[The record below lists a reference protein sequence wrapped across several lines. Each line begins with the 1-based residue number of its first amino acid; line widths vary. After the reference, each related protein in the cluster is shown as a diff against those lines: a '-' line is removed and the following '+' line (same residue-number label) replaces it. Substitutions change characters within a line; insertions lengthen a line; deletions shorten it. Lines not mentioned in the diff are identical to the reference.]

1 MAISDSFNLARALDS
16 QAYAYKC
23 WYNYQYGNNTMG
35 ISSKDINEIRQAWS
49 SELANWQATALD
61 DENAYE
67 IEDDDFSRA
76 CKDGKDQGKEVSGDV
91 NKAGMVTRGVTDAAA
106 GAVGALATTI
116 GGQVANKV
124 AGKVV
129 NKIAGDVV
137 GDAATKAATKAAIN
151 TVTDKAAKKAAK
163 EAVKGAVKQSGL
175 EAGKKAATEAA
186 GEAGEKAAEAA
197 GEKVTGAGENISWII
212 TAPLACATGV
222 RYMANKPNKDEKEA
236 CDALQDEMLNA
247 QAATTSAQELMA
259 ESRSAVEDLTSE
271 AEDAKD
277 MVEEEN
283 DPEMAEVELYKA
295 SYDAIVARAASRGG
309 LTEEEKA
316 EAAFYQAEIQGIVG
330 EDGTIETRAAEA
342 SELVGDIYDDMG
354 TYQDVFDDSAETVA
368 EVQGLTD
375 FAESFDSATQ
385 TMCYVEAAG
394 QTLNAF
400 AGGKAALQAGKFAA
414 SGGIFTAWAW
424 GFAAMGAAGAATSGV
439 GAYEQ
444 MSWAGEVGNEIE
456 MREVAQ
462 ELNSATSDIY
472 DESIQDYEGAM
483 TSVEDMTV
491 AIPESIEE
499 LELPEY
505 VVDEGEGG
513 PALPTVT
520 TTAATTGATAGATT
534 GTTSTRSASTDPTN
548 TDDKKDDKKR

>member
-35 ISSKDINEIRQAWS
+35 ISSKDMNEIRQTWS

-61 DENAYE
+61 DENAYV

-76 CKDGKDQGKEVSGDV
+76 CKNGKEQGEDKSGHDGSNPV
-91 NKAGMVTRGVTDAAA
+91 ASNIGDALGSAA
-106 GAVGALATTI
+106 GAAGTTI
-116 GGQVANKV
+116 SVFASRAAFNGSLTTNMTS
-124 AGKVV
+124 KVV
-129 NKIAGDVV
+129 GEGAKNMAGDCTKSLNKAKLSAYV
-137 GDAATKAATKAAIN
+137 AAGIAIAT
-151 TVTDKAAKKAAK
+151 AAKY
-163 EAVKGAVKQSGL
+163 
-175 EAGKKAATEAA
+175 
-186 GEAGEKAAEAA
+186 
-197 GEKVTGAGENISWII
+197 WI
-212 TAPLACATGV
+212 A
-222 RYMANKPNKDEKEA
+222 KPNKDEKEA
-236 CDALQDEMLNA
+236 CDALQDEMSNA
-247 QAATTSAQELMA
+247 EAATTSAQELMA
-259 ESRSAVEDLTSE
+259 KSRSAVEDLTSE

-283 DPEMAEVELYKA
+283 NPEMAEVELYKA
-295 SYDAIVARAASRGG
+295 SYDAIVASAASRGG

-375 FAESFDSATQ
+375 FAESFDSATR
-385 TMCYVEAAG
+385 TSCYIQAG
-394 QTLNAF
+394 AQTLNAASGAIAGAKLL
-400 AGGKAALQAGKFAA
+400 AGGPWNWALGIAAIVAGGS
-414 SGGIFTAWAW
+414 SGI
-424 GFAAMGAAGAATSGV
+424 AATQ
-439 GAYEQ
+439 Q

-456 MREVAQ
+456 MRKMAQ
-462 ELNSATSDIY
+462 KSNALTNDIY

-483 TSVEDMTV
+483 VSVEDMTV

-505 VVDEGEGG
+505 VVDEGEEG

-548 TDDKKDDKKR
+548 TDDKKDDKKDKKV